1 MSKEKTKPK
10 KKQSRPK
17 YVPKDP
23 ADYVFPLLMNG
34 LQGRMLKMPAPKN
47 KTRNIMFVYGHHA
60 SLERQFG
67 VMEVLNK
74 YGSVTMPDL
83 PGFGGMDSFYKI
95 GLKPSLDNLADYL
108 AAFVK
113 LRYKNKKVTIV
124 AMSLG
129 FSIVTRMLQRS
140 PELVNKVNL
149 LVSVVGFV
157 NHEEFIFS
165 KRNYNFFLYGSKFF
179 SRRMPAAFVK
189 HLILRP
195 SLIRATYNHVG
206 DKHSKLMDADAEER
220 RKRIEFEIELWRCND
235 VRTYMSTAASM
246 LKIDLLNQKVDL
258 PVYHI
263 GVDNDRYFDNSI
275 VEQHL
280 AVIYKK
286 VIDIPTEFEHH
297 GPTVIATAEDAETY
311 IPKKLRR
318 LLARRP

>member
-1 MSKEKTKPK
+1 MPKSKNKSKAKNP
-10 KKQSRPK
+10 S
-17 YVPKDP
+17 
-23 ADYVFPLLMNG
+23 DYVFPLLMNG
-34 LQGRMLKMPAPKN
+34 LEGRMLKMPAPKN
-47 KTRNIMFVYGHHA
+47 KSRHILFVYGHHA

-95 GLKPSLDNLADYL
+95 GVTPSLDNLADYL

-113 LRYKNKKVTIV
+113 LRYKRKKVTIV

-140 PELVNKVNL
+140 PELVDKVNL

-165 KRNYNFFLYGSKFF
+165 KKNYRLLKYSSKLF
-179 SRRMPAAFVK
+179 SRRLPAAFLK
-189 HLILRP
+189 HIVLRP
-195 SLIRATYNHVG
+195 ALIRATYNHVA
-206 DKHSKLMDADAEER
+206 DKHSKLMDANPEER
-220 RKRIEFEIELWRCND
+220 KKRIDFEIELWRCND
-235 VRTYMSTAASM
+235 PRTYAHTGHSM
-246 LKIDLLNQKVDL
+246 LTIDLLNEKVDM

-263 GVDNDRYFDNSI
+263 GVEGDRYFDNSI

-286 VIDIPTEFEHH
+286 VNIIKSDYQHH
-297 GPTVIATAEDAETY
+297 GPTVIATAEDAKQY
-311 IPKKLRR
+311 IPTKLRR
-318 LLARRP
+318 LLGRKP

>member
-1 MSKEKTKPK
+1 MPKSKNK
-10 KKQSRPK
+10 RG
-17 YVPKDP
+17 VKDP

-47 KTRNIMFVYGHHA
+47 KTRHILFVYGHHA

-67 VMEVLNK
+67 VMQVLNK

-95 GLKPSLDNLADYL
+95 GITPTLDNLADYL

-113 LRYKNKKVTIV
+113 LRYKQKKVTIV

-140 PELVNKVNL
+140 PELTSKVNL

-165 KRNYNFFLYGSKFF
+165 KRNYRLLSIGSSLF
-179 SRRMPAAFVK
+179 SRRLPAAIIKYLV
-189 HLILRP
+189 LRP
-195 SLIRATYNHVG
+195 ALIRATYNHVG
-206 DKHSKLMDADAEER
+206 DNHAKLMDADAEER
-220 RKRIEFEIELWRCND
+220 KKRIDFEVELWRCND
-235 VRTYMSTAASM
+235 VRTYMKTGHAM
-246 LKIDLLNQKVDL
+246 LKIDLLNEKIDL

-263 GVDNDRYFDNSI
+263 GVQDDRYFDNNI

-280 AVIYKK
+280 AVIYRK
-286 VIDIPTEFEHH
+286 VNIIPTDFEHH
-297 GPTVIATAEDAETY
+297 GPTVIATAEDAEQY
-311 IPKKLRR
+311 IPKRLRR
-318 LLARRP
+318 ILARRP